1 MFVVSS
7 DVMLTSRLF
16 THFGFDPSLH
26 VHVHSPF
33 RMRPCAAKHLFL
45 PILNTLDRLRGALL
59 ILWVCIGKQMLIH
72 SFMVLVLKLGI
83 PTCSLVGGVR
93 VALN

>member
-1 MFVVSS
+1 
-7 DVMLTSRLF
+7 
-16 THFGFDPSLH
+16 
-26 VHVHSPF
+26 
-33 RMRPCAAKHLFL
+33 MRPCAAKHLFL

-83 PTCSLVGGVR
+83 SVTEFLLAAWLVVF
-93 VALN
+93 VLH